1 MIKTTSLKR
10 RMGVSDDPG
19 ALRPSLAQCL
29 EAVIDQSDHLIDEV
43 LTGLDMAVVKA
54 RTAGARGGADNPA
67 TAQGVELLLRQRLAV
82 RRSFVAHLREAVFG
96 GGGPA
101 SQHSTELMSFES
113 LQLIEEEQLDENIE
127 VARALQEIAISVDD
141 ALPPLD
147 ALMST
152 LLGWITVQSQ
162 INPLRPQ
169 LFVRALRSTMAE
181 YIEDGEVRG
190 AVIGPAAGRLGVGL
204 QKLYREISDWLRS
217 FGVEPAGITSS
228 AIAPGA
234 ITKPGAQMSSVART
248 LLTLDRLRKLLAGEL
263 DEHGQFAP
271 RNPQDFLHTVPA
283 SLETLQDLKQV
294 DAMVKRLSKKAAK
307 SAEGDAAARKGRKV
321 AQTSKQLGKELGE
334 EVARMMLD
342 NLVEDERL
350 LPRVRDLLQALEPV
364 LLPLTKTDARF
375 FSDRLHPARQF
386 LDRMTHRSLGYTSE
400 QDEGFPKFLKSVEDA
415 ITALTEHAGA
425 AGDSAPFGMA
435 LQRLE
440 DIWAREDK
448 AQRKRREEAAKAL
461 MHAEQRNMLA
471 QRLSQEFRD
480 KAVGKEVPQM
490 VIDFLGGAWAQ
501 AVAELQLSHPD
512 GTPDPYGFL
521 SLVDELIWSVQPGV
535 ARRNRTRLVEMV
547 PRMLGQLRQ
556 GLQLI
561 DFPPERISLL
571 FDELISLH
579 EKALEGIRIKPPAL
593 ENLPDPRL
601 SGVDPE
607 MQVSPEEV
615 QDSEF
620 WLADHEADEAGYLA
634 EEAVMPLDLGSQAQA
649 GQEQS
654 SATPASVSELNT
666 GAWIELMLDG
676 AWIRAQLT
684 WASPHRTLFM
694 FTSRGGLAHS
704 MSRRTMERLR
714 AQGMIKVVS
723 DGHVVDN
730 ALDAVAQ
737 MALRNTLDKNG

>member
-1 MIKTTSLKR
+1 M
-10 RMGVSDDPG
+10 
-19 ALRPSLAQCL
+19 
-29 EAVIDQSDHLIDEV
+29 
-43 LTGLDMAVVKA
+43 
-54 RTAGARGGADNPA
+54 
-67 TAQGVELLLRQRLAV
+67 
-82 RRSFVAHLREAVFG
+82 
-96 GGGPA
+96 
-101 SQHSTELMSFES
+101 
-113 LQLIEEEQLDENIE
+113 
-127 VARALQEIAISVDD
+127 
-141 ALPPLD
+141 
-147 ALMST
+147 
-152 LLGWITVQSQ
+152 
-162 INPLRPQ
+162 
-169 LFVRALRSTMAE
+169 
-181 YIEDGEVRG
+181 
-190 AVIGPAAGRLGVGL
+190 
-204 QKLYREISDWLRS
+204 
-217 FGVEPAGITSS
+217 
-228 AIAPGA
+228 
-234 ITKPGAQMSSVART
+234 
-248 LLTLDRLRKLLAGEL
+248 
-263 DEHGQFAP
+263 
-271 RNPQDFLHTVPA
+271 
-283 SLETLQDLKQV
+283 
-294 DAMVKRLSKKAAK
+294 
-307 SAEGDAAARKGRKV
+307 
-321 AQTSKQLGKELGE
+321 
-334 EVARMMLD
+334 
-342 NLVEDERL
+342 
-350 LPRVRDLLQALEPV
+350 
-364 LLPLTKTDARF
+364 
-375 FSDRLHPARQF
+375 
-386 LDRMTHRSLGYTSE
+386 
-400 QDEGFPKFLKSVEDA
+400 
-415 ITALTEHAGA
+415 
-425 AGDSAPFGMA
+425 
-435 LQRLE
+435 
-440 DIWAREDK
+440 
-448 AQRKRREEAAKAL
+448 
-461 MHAEQRNMLA
+461 
-471 QRLSQEFRD
+471 
-480 KAVGKEVPQM
+480 
-490 VIDFLGGAWAQ
+490 
-501 AVAELQLSHPD
+501 QLSHPD

-601 SGVDPE
+601 SGVDSE

>member
-169 LFVRALRSTMAE
+169 LFVRALRLTMAE

-440 DIWAREDK
+440 DIWTREDK

-593 ENLPDPRL
+593 EDLPDPRL
-601 SGVDPE
+601 SSVNSE

-654 SATPASVSELNT
+654 SAAPASVSELNT

-676 AWIRAQLT
+676 VWIRAQLT